1 MTFPAI
7 LTNRFSEVAALL
19 PLLHVAPGKTTV
31 AVAGP
36 VAGLMAGEALK
47 WREWT
52 EKVYITDL
60 TTQANDRRVV
70 VTKDIPL
77 GGVDVML
84 LSPDQDAEM
93 WAKGVKTGGII
104 QVMTLDPTKFN
115 SLHTRMRKLFGNAA
129 PWREHLPTPIY
140 GVMSTVGSANAPK
153 RLRKP
158 PPGATRLTEKYLP
171 CLFVFGKDELPLV
184 FLDKGGSVN
193 ASPIQLEATV
203 TL

>member
-7 LTNRFSEVAALL
+7 LANRFSEVATLL
-19 PLLHVAPGKTTV
+19 PLLHIPPGKTVV

-36 VAGLMAGEALK
+36 VSGIMAGEALK

-52 EKVYITDL
+52 EKVYIPDP
-60 TTQANDRRVV
+60 AAVSNDRRVAPV
-70 VTKDIPL
+70 KEIPV
-77 GGVDVML
+77 GSVDVML
-84 LSPDQDAEM
+84 LSPDQDAET
-93 WAKGVKTGGII
+93 WAKAVKVGGVI
-104 QVMTLDPTKFN
+104 QAMTFDPLKFN
-115 SLHTRMRKLFGNAA
+115 ALHTRMRALFGNAS
-129 PWREHLPTPIY
+129 PWREHLPTPLY
-140 GVMSTVGSANAPK
+140 GVMSTVGSAHSPR

-184 FLDKGGSVN
+184 FRDKAGSVN
-193 ASPIQLEATV
+193 ASPVAVTV